1 MPEIGSTTNSFCF
14 YYFLYLPSFQGLNNM
29 FVMVHSIFSTSGG
42 QVLVCGGKGL
52 AGQYFTSC
60 LSLDPQDQVPSESG
74 SPIVRFA
81 NPLVKVAS
89 GSGNLTGSPIA
100 MNVPIGCGLGNLSS
114 AALPALLCFN
124 RILTRAG
131 GCTRT
136 CWRIGSIAAQLAWH
150 QESSLWAGN
159 DDSGHCH
166 SEMVLMVGCRSGS
179 ARYTT
184 EFLATGSTSWVQGSQ
199 VGTGW

>member
-1 MPEIGSTTNSFCF
+1 MLSQEYLSDLILLLCFLINNYFCTRTRSKKNYWWPNEPCWIEYWLLEKPLGNS
-14 YYFLYLPSFQGLNNM
+14 
-29 FVMVHSIFSTSGG
+29 
-42 QVLVCGGKGL
+42 
-52 AGQYFTSC
+52 
-60 LSLDPQDQVPSESG
+60 SESG

-100 MNVPIGCGLGNLSS
+100 MNVPIGSGLGNLSS

-159 DDSGHCH
+159 DDIGHCH

-184 EFLATGSTSWVQGSQ
+184 EFLATGSTSWGQGSQ